1 MFKKYIIFPVLI
13 LMTIAC
19 RTLTFKPETT
29 PPPELAVDLGKE
41 FTLAPG
47 QIATLAA
54 SNLTVQLVG
63 VSNDGRCPK
72 EIECAASLPVYF
84 SLKVQKDGAEPATF
98 DLQTF
103 TDQDGIAPQMEF
115 EGIQN
120 RAEYEDYLIQV
131 VSVLP
136 YPLTREDKIDPGDYR
151 VTLVVNGIVK

>member
-1 MFKKYIIFPVLI
+1 MFKKYFILPILI
-13 LMTIAC
+13 LMTVAC
-19 RTLTFKPETT
+19 RTLTFKPEAT
-29 PPPELAVDLGKE
+29 PPPELTINTDEE

-47 QIATLAA
+47 QIAILAA
-54 SNLTVQLVG
+54 SNLTVKLVG

-84 SLKVQKDGAEPATF
+84 SLTVQKDGAEPTTF

-103 TDQDGIAPQMEF
+103 TDQDGLAPKMEF

-120 RAEYEDYLIQV
+120 RVEYEGYLIQV

-136 YPLTREDKIDPGDYR
+136 YPRTREDKINADEYR
-151 VTLVVNGIVK
+151 LTFIVSKL